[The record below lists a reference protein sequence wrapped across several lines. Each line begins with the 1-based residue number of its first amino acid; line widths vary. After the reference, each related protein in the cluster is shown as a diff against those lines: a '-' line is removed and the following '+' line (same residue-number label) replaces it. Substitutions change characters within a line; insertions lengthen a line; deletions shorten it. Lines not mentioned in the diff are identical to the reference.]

1 MFSYDR
7 ETMLLMAVAVC
18 VLGTLYIYRELK
30 SAKNEI
36 SEVKAH
42 SGQMAQYINAL
53 SYYEDEPDEEEEEE
67 DVKVETN
74 ANKTEELGD
83 LSVK

>member
-1 MFSYDR
+1 
-7 ETMLLMAVAVC
+7 MLLVAVAVC

-53 SYYEDEPDEEEEEE
+53 SYYEDEPDEEEEE
-67 DVKVETN
+67 DVKVETS

-83 LSVK
+83 LSAK

>member
-7 ETMLLMAVAVC
+7 ETMLLVAVAVC

-30 SAKNEI
+30 NAKTEI

-53 SYYEDEPDEEEEEE
+53 SYYEDEPEDDEE
-67 DVKVETN
+67 DVKVETE
-74 ANKTEELGD
+74 NKTEELGD
-83 LSVK
+83 LSAK

>member
-1 MFSYDR
+1 
-7 ETMLLMAVAVC
+7 MLLVAVAVC

-30 SAKNEI
+30 NAKNEI

-53 SYYEDEPDEEEEEE
+53 SYYEDEPEDGEEE
-67 DVKVETN
+67 DVKVET

-83 LSVK
+83 LSAK

>member
-1 MFSYDR
+1 
-7 ETMLLMAVAVC
+7 MLLVAVAVC

-30 SAKNEI
+30 NAKNEI

-53 SYYEDEPDEEEEEE
+53 SYYEDEPEDGEEEEE
-67 DVKVETN
+67 DVKVET

-83 LSVK
+83 LSAK

>member
-7 ETMLLMAVAVC
+7 ETMLLVAVAVC

-53 SYYEDEPDEEEEEE
+53 SYIEDEPDEEEEE
-67 DVKVETN
+67 DVKVET
-74 ANKTEELGD
+74 ANKKEELGD
-83 LSVK
+83 LSAK

>member
-1 MFSYDR
+1 
-7 ETMLLMAVAVC
+7 MLLVAVAVC

-30 SAKNEI
+30 NAKNEI

-53 SYYEDEPDEEEEEE
+53 SYYEDEPEDGEEEEEEE
-67 DVKVETN
+67 DVKVET

-83 LSVK
+83 LSAK

>member
-1 MFSYDR
+1 
-7 ETMLLMAVAVC
+7 MLLVAVAVC

-30 SAKNEI
+30 NAKTEI

-53 SYYEDEPDEEEEEE
+53 SYYEDEPEDDEEE
-67 DVKVETN
+67 DVKVETV
-74 ANKTEELGD
+74 NKTEELGD
-83 LSVK
+83 LSAK

>member
-7 ETMLLMAVAVC
+7 ETMLLVAVAVC

-30 SAKNEI
+30 NAKNEI

-53 SYYEDEPDEEEEEE
+53 SYYEDEPEDGEEE
-67 DVKVETN
+67 DVKVET

-83 LSVK
+83 LSAK

>member
-7 ETMLLMAVAVC
+7 ETMLLVAVAVC

-30 SAKNEI
+30 NARNEI

-53 SYYEDEPDEEEEEE
+53 SYYEDEPEEEEE
-67 DVKVETN
+67 DVKVET

-83 LSVK
+83 LSAK